1 MDILQHIVNETNRY
15 ALKCM
20 GEALYNNWVEITV
33 EELEAFFGIMILMG
47 LVRLPSIRDY
57 WRRDPTYY
65 YQPIAS
71 TFSRDRFFEL
81 SRFLHFVDNSQL
93 APRNTP
99 EYNKLGKVQTMID
112 LLSHQFETMFNLN
125 KEVAVDEA
133 MIKFKGRSTLKQY
146 LPKKPVKR
154 GIKAWVLAD
163 SRTGYVS
170 RLEIYK
176 GKSGNSSDKG
186 LGSTVVKRLCQNL
199 KHK

>member
-15 ALKCM
+15 ALQCM

-65 YQPIAS
+65 YQPIAY

-99 EYNKLGKVQTMID
+99 EYNKLGKVQTIID
-112 LLSHQFETMFNLN
+112 LLSHQFETIFNLN

-146 LPKKPVKR
+146 LPKKPVN
-154 GIKAWVLAD
+154 L
-163 SRTGYVS
+163 
-170 RLEIYK
+170 
-176 GKSGNSSDKG
+176 
-186 LGSTVVKRLCQNL
+186 LGTC
-199 KHK
+199 